1 MKVRPAWAEEA
12 LAELSDQLAK
22 LPDLTKGINVRPE
35 GKRTM
40 WQPIET
46 APKEGEYILLWATSF
61 PCSVVAFWDNSYD
74 RGDGAMLR
82 EAKIL
87 VPSVTNDGRSTEAA
101 RIEVA
106 KRLAQA
112 FGGVHGYEVS
122 GGWRDP
128 KTGQWYEDPC
138 VALVTA
144 CDYDSIVFV
153 DNTLYDI
160 ACYACLAAEQEAIY
174 LMYPSGEVVFV
185 DKAEVLRNQKVAA

>member
-1 MKVRPAWAEEA
+1 
-12 LAELSDQLAK
+12 
-22 LPDLTKGINVRPE
+22 
-35 GKRTM
+35 
-40 WQPIET
+40 
-46 APKEGEYILLWATSF
+46 
-61 PCSVVAFWDNSYD
+61 
-74 RGDGAMLR
+74 MLR

-112 FGGVHGYEVS
+112 FGGVHGYEVM

-144 CDYDSIVFV
+144 CDDTVNSA
-153 DNTLYDI
+153 NTLYSI
-160 ACYACLAAEQEAIY
+160 SCYACVASEQEAIY
-174 LMYPSGEVVFV
+174 LMFPSGAVLFV
-185 DKAEVLRNQKVAA
+185 DKYEAVQNQKVAA